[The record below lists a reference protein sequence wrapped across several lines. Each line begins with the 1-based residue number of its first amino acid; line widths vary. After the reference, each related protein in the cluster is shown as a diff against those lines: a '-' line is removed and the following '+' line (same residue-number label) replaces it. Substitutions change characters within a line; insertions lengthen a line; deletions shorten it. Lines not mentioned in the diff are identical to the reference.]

1 MILIGLKI
9 RDIPLNQTQ
18 DILKSLKKCLRAKGL
33 GYRDLAEALDLSESS
48 VKRIFSKQSFTL
60 ERLEE
65 VCRFLDMSIYDLT
78 RLTRID
84 TKDEITRLTLE
95 QDQGLADDPLALTY
109 FYLMLTGR
117 TPEKIAKEFGLDD
130 RQQTTMLVR
139 LSRLKLVELFPNN
152 SGRLRTSRRVEWQKN
167 GPMRKRYQRQVTA
180 VFMDSR
186 FEGKDENFR
195 FETGELSESS
205 ANVLLKKFE
214 KLSREFDELADL
226 DINMPESKKKAFAL
240 LIGFRPWAYW
250 SILEGTANDMGLNAE
265 RSQAD

>member
-117 TPEKIAKEFGLDD
+117 TPE
-130 RQQTTMLVR
+130 
-139 LSRLKLVELFPNN
+139 
-152 SGRLRTSRRVEWQKN
+152 
-167 GPMRKRYQRQVTA
+167 
-180 VFMDSR
+180 
-186 FEGKDENFR
+186 
-195 FETGELSESS
+195 
-205 ANVLLKKFE
+205 
-214 KLSREFDELADL
+214 
-226 DINMPESKKKAFAL
+226 
-240 LIGFRPWAYW
+240 
-250 SILEGTANDMGLNAE
+250 
-265 RSQAD
+265 